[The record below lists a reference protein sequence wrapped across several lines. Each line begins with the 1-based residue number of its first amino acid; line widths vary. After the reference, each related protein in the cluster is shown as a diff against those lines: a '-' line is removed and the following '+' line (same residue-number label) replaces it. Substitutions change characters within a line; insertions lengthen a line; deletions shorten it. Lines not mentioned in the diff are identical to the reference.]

1 MDPHQDGPARPPV
14 MPSFASLR
22 GPARRSPVDVLL
34 PAEPPAASPAPVPRP
49 ARPPEWADLL
59 HLAVHLAGAA
69 ATLPTRLVQ
78 RLFCR

>member
-1 MDPHQDGPARPPV
+1 MDPHQDRSAGPPV

-34 PAEPPAASPAPVPRP
+34 PAQPPAEPPAPAARP
-49 ARPPEWADLL
+49 PRPPEWADLL

-78 RLFCR
+78 RLFRR